1 MKRLCKGKYIEYI
14 DGKYVNKEFEHG
26 IFHQFGVNYE
36 ELSCG
41 VGHWTTAI
49 VELEDG
55 KIVTPAADMIQFI
68 NVNESEWHDESIKP
82 NVHEWVVVRD
92 ADGMEYTD
100 HQWVG
105 HAWYDYCRGMDGTY
119 DGWRTDVDVVSWRYQ
134 EE

>member
-1 MKRLCKGKYIEYI
+1 MKRLCKGKYVEYI
-14 DGKYVNKEFEHG
+14 DGKYANKEFENG
-26 IFHQFGVNYE
+26 IFHQFGINYE

-68 NVNESEWHDESIKP
+68 NVNEPEWHDEAIKP
-82 NVHEWVVVRD
+82 QVNKWVVVRD
-92 ADGMEYTD
+92 SDGKEYTD

-105 HAWYDYCRGMDGTY
+105 HAWYDYCRGMDGKC
-119 DGWRTDVDVVSWRYQ
+119 DGWRTDVDVVS
-134 EE
+134 